1 MGIKVKRYSTAKAL
15 KKSLKRNA
23 SSGAFLQGVGEDG
36 MVVRFL
42 MEPEEWL
49 EYQEFFNEATNRSEI
64 VTEDW
69 VKPAGAKRNPSK
81 RFGVCVLNRETGE
94 VVGLR
99 MASTLAQNLL
109 LYYEKYGTIMDRDY
123 ELIREGKGMDTK
135 YNAIPEAPERIR
147 GIEKYEVLDIMEIL
161 ETMASDGEEEDDDD
175 EDDEDVRPSRRKI
188 GSVGKKAKRRI
199 EEDDE
204 DDYDDEDED
213 EEEDERPRRKS
224 KKSRKVSR
232 RRDDDDEDEDEDDDD
247 EEPVFMKKSYGRQKS
262 TRQKTMRARK
272 SKRR

>member
-161 ETMASDGEEEDDDD
+161 ETMASSGDEEDDEDEDDEDVRPNRRHKVGSVGKKSKRRIEEDDDEEYDDDDDEDEEEVVRPRRKSKKPRKMSRRDDDDD
-175 EDDEDVRPSRRKI
+175 EDDED
-188 GSVGKKAKRRI
+188 
-199 EEDDE
+199 DDE
-204 DDYDDEDED
+204 PLF
-213 EEEDERPRRKS
+213 ERKPSGRR
-224 KKSRKVSR
+224 
-232 RRDDDDEDEDEDDDD
+232 
-247 EEPVFMKKSYGRQKS
+247 
-262 TRQKTMRARK
+262 KTMRARK
-272 SKRR
+272 SSRR